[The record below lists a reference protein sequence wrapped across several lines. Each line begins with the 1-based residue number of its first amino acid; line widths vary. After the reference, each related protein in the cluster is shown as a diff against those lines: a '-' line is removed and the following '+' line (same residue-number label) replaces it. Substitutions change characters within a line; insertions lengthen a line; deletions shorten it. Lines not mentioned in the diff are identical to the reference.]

1 MSELKDLYA
10 ILEKLSSEEK
20 RLVYAKLKK
29 EVSPHELE
37 AAWNTDAETLM
48 EAISRS
54 AAITKRNLK
63 GIVAEASFRTN
74 VIELLD
80 GWQDITPVGDYSYD
94 YLIADSTGPV
104 SVQVKLQRRSEV
116 TESPLE
122 TDGIKM
128 YGYRFDAGY
137 YIVEPQKTRT
147 QLPERLYRFNEFDVL
162 AVCLYPATNDWTRFH
177 YTLTRWLIPHK
188 KYGDRVNQYQPV
200 LKYPNEVWTD
210 RLETAVAWFRSGR
223 QERTWTPSEQTLF

>member
-1 MSELKDLYA
+1 MNPCPQGGPKSMSELRNLYD
-10 ILEKLSSEEK
+10 ILDKLPPEEK
-20 RLVYAKLKK
+20 RLVYAKLKA

-48 EAISRS
+48 EAINRS

-80 GWQDITPVGDYSYD
+80 RWQDITPAGDYSYD
-94 YLIADSTGPV
+94 YLIADSTGSV

-122 TDGIKM
+122 TDGVKT

-147 QLPERLYRFNEFDVL
+147 QLPERLYRFDEFDIL
-162 AVCLYPATNDWTRFH
+162 AVCLYPATNDWTGRGFT
-177 YTLTRWLIPHK
+177 TLWQ
-188 KYGDRVNQYQPV
+188 G
-200 LKYPNEVWTD
+200 
-210 RLETAVAWFRSGR
+210 G
-223 QERTWTPSEQTLF
+223 